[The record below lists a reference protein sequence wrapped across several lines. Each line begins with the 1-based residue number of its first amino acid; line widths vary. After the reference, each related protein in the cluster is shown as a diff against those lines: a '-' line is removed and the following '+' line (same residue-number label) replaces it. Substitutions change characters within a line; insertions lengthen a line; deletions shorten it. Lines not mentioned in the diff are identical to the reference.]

1 MSHFYLIW
9 HCCSSHN
16 TQTSRH
22 TYTQANINPGTLH
35 NPPTAPQ
42 QGLNTYLSSGL
53 QCAPQP
59 AALQQTGWKVATVT
73 RKCPLHQNRWG
84 WRRRWRY
91 REVCVW
97 ECVRQTGGSELPG
110 RHFSQQHIHT
120 HIRDH
125 THIRIT
131 FPSHIQ
137 SQDQPINPPG
147 AVFFL
152 ETSKTGPDLHSS
164 IKPHD
169 TYALHT
175 CKRKP
180 ALRAP
185 VSIKVI
191 EFNPTEAL
199 KTPLQRTE
207 RHAPV

>member
-1 MSHFYLIW
+1 M
-9 HCCSSHN
+9 CSTASSFAADWLKGCHG
-16 TQTSRH
+16 
-22 TYTQANINPGTLH
+22 YKKV
-35 NPPTAPQ
+35 PPPSKPL
-42 QGLNTYLSSGL
+42 GV
-53 QCAPQP
+53 
-59 AALQQTGWKVATVT
+59 AAAMAVQ
-73 RKCPLHQNRWG
+73 RS
-84 WRRRWRY
+84 
-91 REVCVW
+91 VCVC

-175 CKRKP
+175 CKRK
-180 ALRAP
+180 ARSQSTRLN
-185 VSIKVI
+185 KGY
-191 EFNPTEAL
+191 
-199 KTPLQRTE
+199 
-207 RHAPV
+207 